1 MSMTRRNLLVGT
13 VGLACAGMALA
24 AARESEAEP
33 LSEDAL
39 GRVVPEQFA
48 GWTSVPSGYVVL
60 PSQNDLTDEVYN
72 DVLIRVYQHADGAS
86 VAFLMAYGSLQS
98 RDMQLHRPELCYP
111 AAGFAIQSAETL
123 ELRLPGQPAIGARL
137 LGTAS
142 QARPEQV
149 LYWTRIG
156 NEFPT
161 TQLAQRWAVVRHN
174 LRGEMPDG
182 ILVRMSTVSEDAASA
197 FPVLRTFIGD
207 LMNASPMAARR
218 LLVGQA

>member
-13 VGLACAGMALA
+13 VGLACSGMALA
-24 AARESEAEP
+24 AARGNEAEP
-33 LSEDAL
+33 LADDAL
-39 GRVVPEQFA
+39 DRVVPKRFS
-48 GWTSVPSGYVVL
+48 GWSSVPTGEVVL
-60 PSQNDLTDEVYN
+60 PSQNDLTNEVYN
-72 DVLIRVYQHADGAS
+72 DVLVRVYQNAAGNS

-98 RDMQLHRPELCYP
+98 RDMQLHRPEVCYP
-111 AAGFAIQSAETL
+111 AAGFNIQSAETL
-123 ELRLPGQPAIGARL
+123 ELRLPGQPPIGARL

-156 NEFPT
+156 TEFPT

-182 ILVRMSTVSEDAASA
+182 ILVRMSTVSDDAKSA
-197 FPVLRTFIGD
+197 FPILHTFISD
-207 LMNASPMAARR
+207 LMRAAPPGAQRF
-218 LLVGQA
+218 LVGQA